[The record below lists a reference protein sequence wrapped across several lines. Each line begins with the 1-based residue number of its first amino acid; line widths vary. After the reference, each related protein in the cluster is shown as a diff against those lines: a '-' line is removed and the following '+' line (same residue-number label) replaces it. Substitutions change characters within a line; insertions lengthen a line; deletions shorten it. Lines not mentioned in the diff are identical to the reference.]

1 MFQDIKSELL
11 ALESP
16 EKDTGRRRNKFVKS
30 EKKKLPAPEPAE
42 DVGGSRISPEF
53 SRPPKIP
60 KINLGRPEDL
70 RKMRKKDE
78 AQNQYGGQPNMK
90 NF

>member
-1 MFQDIKSELL
+1 M
-11 ALESP
+11 
-16 EKDTGRRRNKFVKS
+16 KS
-30 EKKKLPAPEPAE
+30 EKMKLPAPEPAE
-42 DVGGSRISPEF
+42 DAGGSRISPEF
-53 SRPPKIP
+53 SRQPKIP

-78 AQNQYGGQPNMK
+78 AQNQSGDQPKMK